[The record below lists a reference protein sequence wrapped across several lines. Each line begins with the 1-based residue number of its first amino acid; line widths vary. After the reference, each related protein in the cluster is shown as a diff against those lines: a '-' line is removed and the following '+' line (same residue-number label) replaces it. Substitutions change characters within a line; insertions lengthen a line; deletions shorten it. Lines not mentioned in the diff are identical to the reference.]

1 MMISLLSSLAAA
13 QVLSTAEQEAITW
26 VGLPWWAW
34 FLIFL
39 AVVLFVWWRLSASA
53 AAMEKEAELIGDHE
67 GEEHPEV
74 LEEAHGIAEQLRM
87 EALVETEADDLTVI
101 EGIGPKISATLNQ
114 AGIMTYAQLADAE
127 ADRLDQIINQAGLRM
142 VSVETW
148 SEQSELARQG
158 RWDDLRQ
165 MQDKLK
171 GGRKSE

>member
-1 MMISLLSSLAAA
+1 M
-13 QVLSTAEQEAITW
+13 
-26 VGLPWWAW
+26 
-34 FLIFL
+34 
-39 AVVLFVWWRLSASA
+39 
-53 AAMEKEAELIGDHE
+53 
-67 GEEHPEV
+67 